1 MELILFN
8 KRYNK
13 DFCELVVDLI
23 NKNKNNP
30 INNHFKTCNIVEFQF
45 IENIPKN
52 ISYFDIYN
60 SIKDDMINNIQRN
73 IVELNNKKLN
83 KEIDNTNDIINNIYN
98 NCFHVINY
106 TIEKYSKNNSV
117 FNRHHD
123 DNITLHNNKPHR
135 NLYTFIYFLNTS
147 KEDVINVYFL
157 NEKEIFNPQQGYCL
171 LIPSNYLYS
180 FEIPI
185 PKNDIYI
192 INSNVIIS
200 L

>member
-13 DFCELVVDLI
+13 DFCNLCVDLI
-23 NKNKNNP
+23 NNNKYNSIKNLYKSCDIIELN
-30 INNHFKTCNIVEFQF
+30 FV
-45 IENIPKN
+45 ENIPKN
-52 ISYFDIYN
+52 ISFFDVYN
-60 SIKDDMINNIQRN
+60 SIKHDMINNIQN
-73 IVELNNKKLN
+73 IIDREKGKIN
-83 KEIDNTNDIINNIYN
+83 KELDGTNNIINNIFN
-98 NCFHVINY
+98 NNFHVMNY
-106 TIEKYSKNNSV
+106 TIEKYSKNNSI

-123 DNITLHNNKPHR
+123 DNIIIHENKPHR

-147 KEDVINVYFL
+147 QEDEVIVYFL
-157 NEKEIFNPQQGYCL
+157 NEKKVFNPEQGYCL

-192 INSNVIIS
+192 IHSNIIVS
-200 L
+200 C